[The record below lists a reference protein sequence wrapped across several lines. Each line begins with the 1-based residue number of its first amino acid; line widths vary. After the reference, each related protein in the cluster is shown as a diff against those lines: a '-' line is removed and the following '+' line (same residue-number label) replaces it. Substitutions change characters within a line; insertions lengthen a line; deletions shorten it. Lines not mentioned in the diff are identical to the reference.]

1 MNTKMSQVVRLLG
14 AATVCFTLQSAR
26 AQTVEPATKDQATL
40 VIEGVVRE
48 VFQSARA
55 DRIDYLVQIDVAR
68 TEAVRA
74 PRTAPRVAVP
84 APGELVYV
92 HVSGPAG
99 QRLAGNDVRSL
110 VPAERTPIR
119 AYVVAG
125 ADGGWKGAAS
135 DWFQTTA
142 ADVAEGAAPPSG
154 AGAAP
159 ATDRRALSSL
169 GFTAESLNVKGQL
182 VLRVTSVEQGGPA
195 QRSGLEPGDIVVGAN
210 ESNLSRVED
219 LERLARQGTLKTLV
233 VLDVNNG
240 KAVRVPFNATIA
252 QGSNPLNP
260 TQPDETRPAT
270 PAPTDPGRVPAAPAS
285 GRSLG
290 IAAEPVRVGERTGM
304 KVTRVEPTGP
314 AGKAGIEPGDVIVA
328 ANNVPITG
336 VEVLSSVVRK
346 SSAKLVLTVRDTRT
360 GKDVPVEVK
369 LPGPDI
375 SAPAQV
381 PSDPRIQTE
390 SARKFGALTEVV
402 FYDVDPA
409 VKVTEVE
416 PNSPAARA
424 GIQPGDIIVEAN
436 GTPVLHPKTLDEV
449 VRKSGAILK
458 LTVVKS
464 RTNQKAPVDVKLD
477 SDR

>member
-1 MNTKMSQVVRLLG
+1 MNTKKSQVVRLLA
-14 AATVCFTLQSAR
+14 AATVCFTPHAAR
-26 AQTVEPATKDQATL
+26 AQTVEPATKDQSTL
-40 VIEGVVRE
+40 VVEGVE
-48 VFQSARA
+48 RA
-55 DRIDYLVQIDVAR
+55 DYLVQIDVKQ
-68 TEAVRA
+68 TVAVRA
-74 PRTAPRVAVP
+74 PRNALRVAVP
-84 APGELVYV
+84 APGNVVYI
-92 HVSGPAG
+92 HASGPAG
-99 QRLAGNDVRSL
+99 QRLAGNAGGSM
-110 VPAERTPIR
+110 VPAERSSVR
-119 AYVVAG
+119 AYLVVG
-125 ADGGWKGAAS
+125 ASGGW
-135 DWFQTTA
+135 
-142 ADVAEGAAPPSG
+142 EGAANGWFEMLAAGQPDGG
-154 AGAAP
+154 APVARTESAP
-159 ATDRRALSSL
+159 APERAALSSV

-240 KAVRVPFNATIA
+240 KTVRVPFNATIA

-260 TQPDETRPAT
+260 TQPDETRPTT
-270 PAPTDPGRVPAAPAS
+270 PAPTDPGGVPAAPAS

-381 PSDPRIQTE
+381 PSDPRIPTE
-390 SARKFGALTEVV
+390 SGRKLGALTEIV

-424 GIQPGDIIVEAN
+424 GIQPGDIIVAAN

-449 VRKSGAILK
+449 VRKCGALLK
-458 LTVVKS
+458 LTVVNS
-464 RTNQKAPVDVKLD
+464 RTHQKAPVDVKLD